1 MQTAKEYLL
10 QIEKLNAM
18 IANKIAEKQQWKD
31 EALSITPKGNG
42 EKVQTSSNAQKMAN
56 AVVNYVD
63 IDREIDSRIIEL
75 QNKRREIVETIELL
89 PVTEYDLLH
98 KVYIQGMTLAEAAF
112 AKDKCYSWATTV
124 HGMALKR
131 LQKILDEREREEND

>member
-10 QIEKLNAM
+10 QVEKLNTM
-18 IANKIAEKQQWKD
+18 IANKLAEKQQWKD
-31 EALSITPKGNG
+31 EALSTTPKGNG
-42 EKVQTSSNAQKMAN
+42 ERVQSSSNPQKMAT
-56 AVVNYVD
+56 AVINYVD
-63 IDREIDSRIIEL
+63 IDKEIDNRIIEL

-89 PVTEYDLLH
+89 PVSEYDLLH

-112 AKDKCYSWATTV
+112 AKDKCYSWATTI
-124 HGMALKR
+124 HGTALKR